1 MENLTDPI
9 CYTIKLSRGAFPILA
24 LIFNMKADDET
35 QELAST
41 QFNIFFNAGLQHHRQ
56 HCTSANPFP
65 SSSHRSHPSNPRA
78 GGHGHTSA
86 SNSDLSSDDN
96 RSAPITGFSAITYES
111 AAHRRSSLRTVSAR
125 LVKDANCRAGPST
138 AYDVVTSFSKGQVLQ
153 IVGRNPDLKNTW
165 WLVVIPGTN
174 SKCWIS
180 LVTAQATG
188 DFDSLPIIHPPY

>member
-1 MENLTDPI
+1 MKHKSWLLLN
-9 CYTIKLSRGAFPILA
+9 
-24 LIFNMKADDET
+24 LIFFSTLACNITVNTAPAPIPSHQAPIGLT
-35 QELAST
+35 QVTLGPGDT
-41 QFNIFFNAGLQHHRQ
+41 VTPPPPTP
-56 HCTSANPFP
+56 TSAPTITVPPP
-65 SSSHRSHPSNPRA
+65 SPALAPSP
-78 GGHGHTSA
+78 TK
-86 SNSDLSSDDN
+86 
-96 RSAPITGFSAITYES
+96 APPT
-111 AAHRRSSLRTVSAR
+111 AAPAYAVSAR